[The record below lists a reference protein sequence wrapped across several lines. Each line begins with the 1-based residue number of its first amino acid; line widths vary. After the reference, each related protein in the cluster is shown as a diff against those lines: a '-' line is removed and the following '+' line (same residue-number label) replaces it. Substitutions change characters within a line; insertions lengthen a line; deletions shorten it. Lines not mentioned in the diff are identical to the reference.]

1 MIRSF
6 LLQKTMQ
13 KQKNV
18 IITLKMRSA
27 SALSHTKT
35 NANTNNELITLKMPQ
50 IASLAGPMVRPM
62 TQRTTTTT
70 ISAKTNASNT
80 LLSICHVMC
89 YLSWCIHQGGL

>member
-13 KQKNV
+13 KPKNV

-50 IASLAGPMVRPM
+50 IASLAGLMVRPR
-62 TQRTTTTT
+62 TQRATTTTTTTT
-70 ISAKTNASNT
+70 IITTTTTTSTT
-80 LLSICHVMC
+80 T
-89 YLSWCIHQGGL
+89 